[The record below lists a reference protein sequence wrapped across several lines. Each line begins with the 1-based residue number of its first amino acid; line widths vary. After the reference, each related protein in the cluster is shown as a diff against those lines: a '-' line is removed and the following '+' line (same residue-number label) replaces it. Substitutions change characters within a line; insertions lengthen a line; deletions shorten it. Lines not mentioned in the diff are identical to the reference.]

1 MLSELNTK
9 QHNSL
14 KNLTSPKG
22 NRGSNG
28 SNQGQLSIDFQ
39 RLIASNL
46 EKENKALHEELEYL
60 RIKSDELESKKNRE
74 TGESSLI
81 KDLINQLKLN
91 TEKEL
96 YKRVLYLKEFYH
108 QNKEQRKLIQKL
120 SQFVAHKCNKQ
131 QVNLKEI
138 WNFFISGVS

>member
-60 RIKSDELESKKNRE
+60 RIKSDETLALYYA
-74 TGESSLI
+74 SLI
-81 KDLINQLKLN
+81 PI
-91 TEKEL
+91 
-96 YKRVLYLKEFYH
+96 
-108 QNKEQRKLIQKL
+108 
-120 SQFVAHKCNKQ
+120 
-131 QVNLKEI
+131 
-138 WNFFISGVS
+138 